1 MTVADDRSAGGR
13 PHSGRFEFEGR
24 EVVAA
29 AADTVASALYR
40 AGLRT
45 FSRSF
50 KYHRKRGLYCLTGD
64 CPNCL
69 MTVDGE
75 PAVRTCTAPAA
86 GVRAVQRGSGWP
98 TAGHDALSILWRL
111 RALLP
116 VGFYYKSMI
125 RPRWLWPLA
134 ERVIRRI
141 AGLGPVTRGL
151 SVASR
156 ERLYHHP
163 DLLVVG
169 GGLAGLAAACAAAER
184 GERVV
189 LADEGAIGEGLVAGP
204 LRARVDALR
213 ARLGQLSAGGA
224 ITVLERATAVG
235 LYPGPLVPIAGKDL
249 LHLVHPGHIVVATG
263 AVERHAVFPGSD
275 LPGVFLA
282 RGAARLAGVHGLS
295 PGRRIVLVATHAEGM
310 DHFDTLRAH
319 AARES
324 ARDSAKDSDCTV
336 VAVVAPR
343 ALAAR
348 VPVGVEVLHDGAVV
362 AALGRGAVR
371 AVVVETAAGRRTI
384 ACDAVVLALGF
395 EPRNGL
401 LRQAL
406 GESVQGAGDAVLPG
420 CTPAEAEASGVR
432 AASPDA
438 TIAVAL
444 PAGERPLPAVAARGF
459 VCLCEDVE
467 AGELAEAFREGF
479 RSTELLKRYTT
490 MTMGACQGAL
500 CQSHLRAFV
509 CSRSQGVT
517 GAIGAIGASGA
528 ADVSRPTVARPP
540 TRPVRLEDLAAGVR
554 VPLEYHTAL
563 HSRHRALG
571 AVMEWTGTWKR
582 PSNYGDVLGEYRAVR
597 ENVSLMDVS
606 TLGKYHVAG
615 PDAARF
621 LERLYPCHVA
631 DLAPGRSRYTLLLN
645 EAGYIF
651 DDGLVCALGD
661 GSYYATFTSSGADAA
676 ESWLREWAEAW
687 GLRVHIVN
695 QTWSRSAIHVAG
707 PRTRDLLAKLTPDA
721 VDSAAIPYG
730 GVRELEVAGVRC
742 RALRVGFVGE
752 LSIEFHHPTRRSP
765 ELWDALSSA
774 GADLGLR
781 PHGLDA
787 LKLLRL
793 EKGHFIVGLDT
804 DFDSTPAKVG
814 ASWAVKMEKPEFVGR
829 TALERLGR
837 IPRER
842 SLLPMLFE
850 GERAPEEGAQLFVG
864 GAHVG
869 HLTSSRFSP
878 ILGKGV
884 ALGWVR
890 HPEGSAP
897 LAITARDTRG
907 ELQGLV
913 TRAPFYD
920 PHGERLRA

>member
-1 MTVADDRSAGGR
+1 MGAPDDGRSPESNVARL
-13 PHSGRFEFEGR
+13 EFEGR
-24 EVVAA
+24 AIPVVAG
-29 AADTVASALYR
+29 DTVASALFR
-40 AGLRT
+40 AGVRT

-50 KYHRKRGLYCLTGD
+50 KYHRRRGLYCLTGD

-75 PAVRTCTAPAA
+75 PAVRTCTTPAA
-86 GVRAVQRGSGWP
+86 GVRTVRRGSGWP
-98 TAGHDALSILWRL
+98 TAGNDALAILWRL

-141 AGLGPVTRGL
+141 AGLGPVARHL
-151 SVASR
+151 PVANR
-156 ERLYHHP
+156 ERLHHHP

-169 GGLAGLAAACAAAER
+169 GGVAGLAAACTAAER

-189 LADEGAIGEGLVAGP
+189 LADEGAIGEGLVPGP
-204 LRARVDALR
+204 LRARIDALR
-213 ARLGQLSAGGA
+213 ARLGQLSAGGSV
-224 ITVLERATAVG
+224 TVLERATAVG
-235 LYPGPLVPIAGKDL
+235 LYQGPLVPIVGAEL
-249 LHLVHPGHIVVATG
+249 LHLVHPAHVVVATG

-295 PGRRIVLVATHAEGM
+295 PGRRIVLVAAHAEGM

-319 AARES
+319 AARDP
-324 ARDSAKDSDCTV
+324 ARASDCQV
-336 VAVVAPR
+336 VAVIAPG
-343 ALAAR
+343 ALAVR
-348 VPVGVEVLHDGAVV
+348 VPAGVEVLHDGAVV

-371 AVVVETAAGRRTI
+371 AVVVETAGGRRTI
-384 ACDAVVLALGF
+384 ACDALVLALGF
-395 EPRNGL
+395 EPRNSL

-406 GESVQGAGDAVLPG
+406 IELVQGAGDVVLPG
-420 CTPAEAEASGVR
+420 CTPEEAEASGVR
-432 AASPDA
+432 AASPDS

-444 PAGERPLPAVAARGF
+444 PSGERPLPAVAAAGF

-467 AGELAEAFREGF
+467 AGELAQAWSEGY
-479 RSTELLKRYTT
+479 RSTELLKRYSTV
-490 MTMGACQGAL
+490 TMGACQGAL
-500 CQSHLRAFV
+500 CQPHLRAFV
-509 CSRSQGVT
+509 CART
-517 GAIGAIGASGA
+517 KGAPGASA
-528 ADVSRPTVARPP
+528 VSRPTVARPP
-540 TRPVRLEDLAAGVR
+540 ARPVRLEDLAAGVR
-554 VPLEYHTAL
+554 VPVELHTAL
-563 HSRHRALG
+563 HSRHLALG
-571 AVMEWTGTWKR
+571 AVMEWSGAWKR
-582 PSNYGDVLGEYRAVR
+582 PSNYGDVPAEYRAVR
-597 ENVSLMDVS
+597 EGVSLMDVS
-606 TLGKYHVAG
+606 TLGKYRIAG
-615 PDAARF
+615 PDATRF

-651 DDGLVCALGD
+651 DDGLVCALGGGD
-661 GSYYATFTSSGADAA
+661 FYATFTSSGADAA

-687 GLRVHIVN
+687 GLRVHIAN

-707 PRTRDLLAKLTPDA
+707 PRTRELLARLTSEA
-721 VDSAAIPYG
+721 VDNAAIPYG
-730 GVRELEVAGVRC
+730 GVREIEVAGVPC

-752 LSIEFHHPTRRSP
+752 LSIELHHATRRSP
-765 ELWDALSSA
+765 ELWDALSAA

-793 EKGHFIVGLDT
+793 EKGHFLVGLDT

-814 ASWAVKMEKPEFVGR
+814 AGWTVRMEKTDFVGR
-829 TALERLGR
+829 AALERLGR

-842 SLLPMLFE
+842 SLLPMVFE
-850 GERAPEEGAQLFVG
+850 GARAPEEGAQLFVAG
-864 GAHVG
+864 THVG

-890 HPEGSAP
+890 HPEGTPP
-897 LAITARDTRG
+897 LAVTARDTRG
-907 ELQGLV
+907 EVAGTV

-920 PHGERLRA
+920 PKGERLRA